1 VTDRG
6 YLRIEKQ
13 WRKKVSEN
21 IGCAMFQV
29 ETDLIVPLEE
39 ASLKEEY
46 AAYTIRKKINS
57 RIFEFIVPVKE
68 EKPDIFYPGLAGESQ
83 ESLDVES
90 ILRKLPFSDKFPTV
104 KFRGG
109 TSEALGYL
117 ESFIDNRLSFYDEK
131 RNDPS
136 LDFTSHLS
144 PYLHFGQISPVY
156 AALKVLET
164 KSDGADAF
172 LEEMIVRRELSFNFV
187 SYNPFYDSF
196 DSLPEWAKTTLLEH
210 EKDRR
215 DYIYSTEEFEGSL
228 THDRY
233 WNAAQLELVL
243 TGKMQ
248 GYMRMYWGKKI
259 IEWTETPRKA
269 FDTALYL
276 NNKYALDGR
285 DPNSFTG
292 VAWCFGKHDRPWKE
306 RPVFGK
312 IRYMNSNGLKR
323 KFNPDLYADK
333 VYSSRTY

>member
-1 VTDRG
+1 
-6 YLRIEKQ
+6 
-13 WRKKVSEN
+13 
-21 IGCAMFQV
+21 
-29 ETDLIVPLEE
+29 
-39 ASLKEEY
+39 
-46 AAYTIRKKINS
+46 
-57 RIFEFIVPVKE
+57 
-68 EKPDIFYPGLAGESQ
+68 
-83 ESLDVES
+83 
-90 ILRKLPFSDKFPTV
+90 
-104 KFRGG
+104 
-109 TSEALGYL
+109 
-117 ESFIDNRLSFYDEK
+117 
-131 RNDPS
+131 
-136 LDFTSHLS
+136 
-144 PYLHFGQISPVY
+144 
-156 AALKVLET
+156 
-164 KSDGADAF
+164 
-172 LEEMIVRRELSFNFV
+172 MIVRRELSFNFV

-243 TGKMQ
+243 TGKIH

-333 VYSSRTY
+333 VYSSRAY